1 MKKLCLIGLSLLLS
15 ACAATV
21 PKEVVEL
28 SYKMNQDMTHVEHA
42 YTDLVR
48 QHIAVLKKQREDY
61 LYNEW
66 VPDLLEDW
74 IEEGMLIEMA
84 QGKVV
89 YDNQVEDF
97 VSVDKPDRIAQLNS
111 IKDWALV
118 ATDEIEAKRRELLA
132 PLEQA
137 EITMIANIQQS
148 FGLMKQG
155 NQTITAHLNS
165 IREVQDV
172 QNQLLES
179 VDLEQLRNNINQ
191 KLSELS
197 DQAEQGLDK
206 VRELDSKAQPYLEK
220 TQ

>member
-15 ACAATV
+15 ACASTV

-28 SYKMNQDMTHVEHA
+28 SYKINQDMTHIEHA

-74 IEEGMLIEMA
+74 IQEGMLIEMA

-89 YDNQVEDF
+89 YDDQVEDF

-118 ATDEIEAKRRELLA
+118 ATDEIEVKRRELIT
-132 PLEQA
+132 PLEKA
-137 EITMIANIQQS
+137 ESTMIADIQQS

-179 VDLEQLRNNINQ
+179 VDLEQLRNKINQ
-191 KLSELS
+191 QLSELS

>member
-66 VPDLLEDW
+66 VPALLEDW

-118 ATDEIEAKRRELLA
+118 ATDEIEAKRRELIV

-137 EITMIANIQQS
+137 EVTMIADIQQS

-179 VDLEQLRNNINQ
+179 VDLEQLRNSINQ
-191 KLSELS
+191 QLSELS

>member
-84 QGKVV
+84 QGKVI

>member
-66 VPDLLEDW
+66 VPALLEDW
-74 IEEGMLIEMA
+74 IDEGMLIEMA

-118 ATDEIEAKRRELLA
+118 ATDEIEAKRRELIV

-137 EITMIANIQQS
+137 EVTMIADIQQS

-179 VDLEQLRNNINQ
+179 VDLEQLRNSINQ
-191 KLSELS
+191 QLSELS

>member
-15 ACAATV
+15 ACASTV

-28 SYKMNQDMTHVEHA
+28 SYKINQDMTHIEHA

-84 QGKVV
+84 QGKVI

-118 ATDEIEAKRRELLA
+118 ATDEIEVKRRELIT
-132 PLEQA
+132 PLEKA
-137 EITMIANIQQS
+137 ESTMIADIQQS

-179 VDLEQLRNNINQ
+179 VDLEQLRNKINQ
-191 KLSELS
+191 QLSELS

>member
-1 MKKLCLIGLSLLLS
+1 MKKLCLVGLSLLLS
-15 ACAATV
+15 ACVATV

-48 QHIAVLKKQREDY
+48 QYIAVLKKQREDY

-66 VPDLLEDW
+66 VPDLLEGW
-74 IEEGMLIEMA
+74 IQEGMLIEMA

-89 YDNQVEDF
+89 YDDQIEDF
-97 VSVDKPDRIAQLNS
+97 VSVDKLNRIDQLSS

-118 ATDEIEAKRRELLA
+118 ATNEIEAKRQELIT
-132 PLEQA
+132 PLEKA
-137 EITMIANIQQS
+137 ESTIIAEIQQS
-148 FGLMKQG
+148 FGLLKQG

-165 IREVQDV
+165 IREVQDI
-172 QNQLLES
+172 QNKLLES
-179 VDLEQLRNNINQ
+179 VDLEQLRNSINQ
-191 KLSELS
+191 QLSELS
-197 DQAEQGLDK
+197 DQAEKGLDK
-206 VRELDSKAQPYLEK
+206 VRDLNSKTQPYLEK